1 MPSPFDN
8 PEILEAERRVTRPL
22 RAHRGWVVRERVA
35 GKWVDHPQVRWP
47 DALAAVRKLRA
58 ETAVRLTVEGRGLG
72 DFEDGILWAGEIAA
86 EKGASWK
93 KAARHVIDCLPRI
106 EV

>member
-1 MPSPFDN
+1 MPASSVIPD
-8 PEILEAERRVTRPL
+8 ILEAERRVTRPL

-58 ETAVRLTVEGRGLG
+58 ETAVRLAVEARKLE
-72 DFEDGILWAGEIAA
+72 DFEDAVLWAGELA
-86 EKGASWK
+86 EKRGASWK
-93 KAARHVIDCLPRI
+93 KAALQVIDYLPKV
-106 EV
+106 ES